1 MKNKMAFV
9 IVKEKNRSDNNGYS
23 RRNGTGI
30 YIRGSNGE
38 QVRLADFRGKNVV
51 LYFYP
56 KDMTQGVQLKRVISV
71 ILMDY
76 FKRRTRLFLE

>member
-1 MKNKMAFV
+1 MVTVGEMAPEFTL
-9 IVKEKNRSDNNGYS
+9 E
-23 RRNGTGI
+23 
-30 YIRGSNGE
+30 GSNGE

-56 KDMTQGVQLKRVISV
+56 KDMTCGVQLKRVISV